1 MQEKE
6 YKTAVTEIESEVK
19 LMTSGYFAPF
29 INPRI
34 TESLELLV
42 EFISQSYVV
51 VFKNG
56 KVMKLSI
63 FNIIAWW
70 QFLKL
75 SYSFI
80 TKLVSIWK

>member
-19 LMTSGYFAPF
+19 ILTTSYVAPF
-29 INPRI
+29 INHRI

-51 VFKNG
+51 VFKDG